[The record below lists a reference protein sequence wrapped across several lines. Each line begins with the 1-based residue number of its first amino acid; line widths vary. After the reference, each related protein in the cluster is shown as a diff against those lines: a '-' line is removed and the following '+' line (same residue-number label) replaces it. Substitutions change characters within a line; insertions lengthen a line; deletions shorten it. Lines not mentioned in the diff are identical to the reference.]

1 MSALSRAPTNKNYL
15 SPTGFQFQLKK
26 IPNTEFFVQAANLP
40 GLILGQAI
48 QPTPFASNFFP
59 GDDITYEE
67 FNLRFIVDEDLN
79 NWKELYNWVTS
90 IGRDTDFEKYRRE
103 RNKSSKLNPDSGELY
118 SDATL
123 NILTN
128 AKNANIQVV
137 FFDMFPVALSS
148 LEFDY
153 TSSDIEFLTSDVTFR
168 YRTYEIR

>member
-1 MSALSRAPTNKNYL
+1 MSVLQKAPSNKNYL

-26 IPNTEFFVQAANLP
+26 IPNTEFFVQGANIP
-40 GLILGQAI
+40 GLLLGQAI
-48 QPTPFASNFFP
+48 QPTPFTSNFFP
-59 GDDITYEE
+59 GDEITYEE
-67 FNLRFIVDEDLN
+67 FNLRFMVDEDLT
-79 NWKELYNWVTS
+79 NWREIYSWITA
-90 IGRDTDFEKYRRE
+90 IGRDTDFEKYRSE
-103 RNKSSKLNPDSGELY
+103 RAKSSKLNPDSGELY

-128 AKNANIQVV
+128 AKNPNVQVV

-153 TSSDIEFLTSDVTFR
+153 SSGDIEFLVSDVTFR